1 VTDSRASTLAE
12 RNEIPPA
19 VAAAQLGLV
28 LGSEDATPLNFW
40 FAVTEGTKVQ
50 LDDIVYI
57 EVADPEEGS
66 RIRFYGVVDQ
76 VRRRLEGVQFDG
88 DTELVAQ
95 GLVPAHVSYAA
106 HVITTRVEPE
116 EFIPPGPGDPV
127 FAAAGEDLDRALFY
141 DAMEDRLP
149 AGVLRN
155 GSAAYLNL
163 AFVDGRKGGHVN
175 ISGISGVATKTSYAL
190 FLLYSLFNA
199 RKESGSSV
207 LPDPHAAKALVFN
220 VKGKDLFYL
229 DQPNRRFSE
238 EEGQWMKKTRNDRT
252 RYDICGLPTGPFQSC
267 EIRAPAVATL
277 ARGGDLLPEGAD
289 RQAIQPYCWTL
300 HDFAIDRLLPFAL
313 TDRDAMTNLGF
324 LVAHVVERLHRVA
337 ESQKGPWLQVEAF
350 RDEAAELGAIQ
361 PLDASD
367 VAGSDFMHES
377 RKDELRGKSDRL
389 ETFADLVDFLEYKL
403 LLQGQGDGD
412 DRGGD
417 RAWYANQPKGTRE
430 ALIRRLRGASKYLNR
445 LVRGDL
451 PARQLAKGRIDI
463 LESEKQLHV
472 IDIHSLAPLAQ
483 MFTVGVLLRQVFE
496 RKEAGDRGKVFV
508 VLDELNKYAPAEGD
522 SPIKEVMLDIA
533 ERGRSLG
540 VILIGAQQTA
550 SEVERRVVS
559 NAAVR
564 VSGRLDAAE
573 AERSE
578 YRYMPGSVRS
588 RTTILTPGTMVLH
601 QPDVPTP
608 MLVTFPFPAWATRAE
623 ELDHIVTDDDF
634 NARL

>member
-1 VTDSRASTLAE
+1 MTDGQE
-12 RNEIPPA
+12 RT
-19 VAAAQLGLV
+19 LGLV
-28 LGSEDATPLNFW
+28 LGTEDATPLNFW
-40 FAVTEGTKVQ
+40 FAVETGTKVQ
-50 LDDIVYI
+50 LDDIVYV
-57 EVADPEEGS
+57 EVTDPTDDGS
-66 RIRFYGVVDQ
+66 LIRFYGVVDQ

-95 GLVPAHVSYAA
+95 GLIPAHVSYAA

-127 FAAAGEDLDRALFY
+127 YAAFGAALDRALFH

-155 GSAAYLNL
+155 GEPAFLNL
-163 AFVDGRKGGHVN
+163 AFMDGRKGGHVN

-199 RKESGSSV
+199 RKESGARV
-207 LPDPHAAKALVFN
+207 MDDLAATKALVFN
-220 VKGKDLFYL
+220 VKGRDLFYL
-229 DQPNRRFSE
+229 DQPNSRFGTE
-238 EEGQWMKKTRNDRT
+238 ERLWMERSGRERDR
-252 RYDICGLPTGPFQSC
+252 YEICGLPAGPFSSV
-267 EIRAPAVATL
+267 EVRAPAVAPQ

-289 RQAIQPYCWTL
+289 RMEISPYCWTL
-300 HDFAIDRLLPFAL
+300 HAFARDRLLPYAL

-324 LVAHVVERLHRVA
+324 LVAHVVERLQRLA
-337 ESQKGPWLQVEAF
+337 ERQKGPHLQVEAF
-350 RDEAAELGAIQ
+350 RADAESLGMMTPISADEPAGDFLAE
-361 PLDASD
+361 D
-367 VAGSDFMHES
+367 
-377 RKDELRGKSDRL
+377 RKDELSGRADRL
-389 ETFADLVDFLEYKL
+389 ETFHDLVDFLEYKL
-403 LLQGQGDGD
+403 LLQGQGEPDERGG

-417 RAWYANQPKGTRE
+417 RAWYANQPRGTRE
-430 ALIRRLRGASKYLNR
+430 ALIRRLRGAAKYLSR
-445 LVRGDL
+445 LIRGDL
-451 PARQLAKGRIDI
+451 SARTLEKARIDI
-463 LESEKQLHV
+463 LDSDKQLHV
-472 IDIHSLAPLAQ
+472 IDIHQLAPLAQ
-483 MFTVGVLLRQVFE
+483 MFTVGVLLRQIFE
-496 RKEAGDRGKVFV
+496 RKEAGESGKVFV

-578 YRYMPGSVRS
+578 YRYMPGSIRA

-608 MLVTFPFPAWATRAE
+608 VLVTFPFPAWATRAAERDVKVSDE
-623 ELDHIVTDDDF
+623 EFDEL
-634 NARL
+634 LG

>member
-1 VTDSRASTLAE
+1 VTDVTETDLA
-12 RNEIPPA
+12 A
-19 VAAAQLGLV
+19 LGLV
-28 LGSEDATPLNFW
+28 LGTEDATPLNFW
-40 FAVTEGTKVQ
+40 FAVAEGTKVQ

-57 EVADPEEGS
+57 EVQDPVEAGS
-66 RIRFYGVVDQ
+66 SIRFYGVVDQ

-127 FAAAGEDLDRALFY
+127 YAAEGESLDRALFH

-155 GSAAYLNL
+155 GEAAYLNL

-199 RKESGSSV
+199 RKDTGASV

-220 VKGKDLFYL
+220 VKGRDLFYL
-229 DQPNRRFSE
+229 DQPNSRFRE
-238 EEGQWMKKTRNDRT
+238 EEGQWMARTRKDRT
-252 RYDICGLPTGPFQSC
+252 RYAICGLPEGPFRSC
-267 EIRAPAVATL
+267 EIRAPATGTA

-289 RQAIQPYCWTL
+289 RTEVLPYCWSL
-300 HDFAIDRLLPFAL
+300 HTFAHERLLPFAL

-337 ESQKGPWLQVEAF
+337 ADQKGPYLLVEPF
-350 RDEAAELGAIQ
+350 RDEAAELGLMQ
-361 PLDASD
+361 PLGADDAE
-367 VAGSDFMHES
+367 AGFDFMDPA
-377 RKDELRGKSDRL
+377 RKGELSGRQDRL
-389 ETFADLVDFLEYKL
+389 ETFGDLVDFLEYKL
-403 LLQGQGDGD
+403 LLQGQGEGD

-430 ALIRRLRGASKYLNR
+430 ALIRRLRGASRYLGR

-451 PARQLAKGRIDI
+451 PARQLDKGRINI
-463 LESEKQLHV
+463 LDSEKQLHV
-472 IDIHSLAPLAQ
+472 VDIHSLAPLAQ

-496 RKEAGDRGKVFV
+496 RKEAGEPGKVFV

-578 YRYMPGSVRS
+578 YRYMPGSVRA

-623 ELDHIVTDDDF
+623 EVDLLVTDEDF
-634 NARL
+634 DELLG